1 MSNEIQTQTQPE
13 VHIRTQLDYPM
24 AHYFEAAIGWLELGN
39 AVEAQAELDRLS
51 FAARALPEV
60 KVVLWKVLA
69 AQQKWDRSLEVARE
83 LLGSNSTRPTS
94 WICLAFSLVHTCG
107 VAEATRALTEAA
119 ANLPESNRSVPS
131 FLSRQT
137 ERLAASPDPN
147 RWLRKW
153 EQMEAQLLQAQAQR
167 KQAEAETVPV
177 GAAANDGAGSA
188 KDPERVSF

>member
-1 MSNEIQTQTQPE
+1 MSNETQTQVQPE

-24 AHYFEAAIGWLELGN
+24 AHYFEAATGWLELGN
-39 AVEAQAELDRLS
+39 AAEAQAELDRLS
-51 FAARALPEV
+51 FAARSLPEV
-60 KVVLWKVLA
+60 QVVLWKVLA

-94 WICLAFSLVHTCG
+94 WICLAFSLVHTYG
-107 VAEATRALTEAA
+107 AAEATRALTEAA
-119 ANLPESNRSVPS
+119 ASLPESNRSVPS

-167 KQAEAETVPV
+167 KQAEGATGDAAPAAE
-177 GAAANDGAGSA
+177 AATAA
-188 KDPERVSF
+188 PQERVSF